1 MSDSASSGDAAFEA
15 LLQFLKR
22 SRGFDFTGYK
32 RPSLERRF
40 LRRLEAVGC
49 KSFADYLDFLE
60 VHPDEY
66 AQLFDTLLINVT
78 EFFRDPP
85 AWEYLREVALP
96 KVLADKPIDEPIR
109 VWSAGCATGQEAF
122 TIAMVLAETLGFGP
136 FCERVKIYATDVDE
150 HALSVARQAT
160 YNAKEIESVPPELRD
175 RYCERADDRYAFR
188 KDMRRTLIFGRNN
201 LVEDAPISRLD
212 LLVCRNTLI
221 YLNAETQSRILRQFH
236 FALRDGGLLMLGR
249 SEMMTSHRDLFAT
262 ADLRKRIF
270 RKLPNS
276 ANVGARVVDIVNHEV
291 DATALADERRA
302 RDAAL
307 DAGPHA
313 QLLVAHD
320 GVLLFT
326 NLVAR

>member
-160 YNAKEIESVPPELRD
+160 YSAKEIESVPPELRD
-175 RYCERADDRYAFR
+175 LYFERADDRYAFR

-221 YLNAETQSRILRQFH
+221 YLNAETQARIMRHFN
-236 FALRDGGLLMLGR
+236 FALRPAGLLMLGK
-249 SEMMTSHRDLFAT
+249 SEMMVSHRDHFAPME
-262 ADLRKRIF
+262 LKQ
-270 RKLPNS
+270 
-276 ANVGARVVDIVNHEV
+276 RVFPRVE
-291 DATALADERRA
+291 
-302 RDAAL
+302 
-307 DAGPHA
+307 AGPSLQGRIA
-313 QLLVAHD
+313 AMND
-320 GVLLFT
+320 GEGI
-326 NLVAR
+326 